1 MTTQRHWFND
11 WLAVTGGV
19 GLFLL
24 AMPVLAV
31 LVFVLRAALLGVAIV
46 ALVLGV
52 GLYFTSARF
61 RAWSSRFTESVMTYK
76 GLRLSSDVAMHAGHG
91 WARQVGEHVMVGA
104 DDLLPTVLG
113 PVQRVELPPAGHAFA
128 RGDVLFRLH
137 RGDRTIDV
145 PSPVDGVVVTNN
157 DGLARQPGLVNTD
170 PFRRGWAV
178 MMSGALGST
187 AELTGLRRGQDAG
200 SWFRTEVDHL
210 LATVQDDTAGVPT
223 MADGGAV
230 ASDLYLHI
238 DDATWRKVMAT
249 FGGRS

>member
-1 MTTQRHWFND
+1 MTTQRHRIND

-24 AMPVLAV
+24 AIPVFAV
-31 LVFVLRAALLGVAIV
+31 LVFVLRAALLVVAIL
-46 ALVLGV
+46 ALAAGV
-52 GLYFTSARF
+52 VLYFTSARF
-61 RAWSSRFTESVMTYK
+61 RAWSNTVTESVLTYK

-91 WARQVGEHVMVGA
+91 WARMVGDHVMVGA

-113 PVQRVELPPAGHAFA
+113 PVQRVELPPAGQAVA

-137 RGDRTIDV
+137 RGDRTVDV

-157 DGLARQPGLVNTD
+157 DVLERQPGLVNAD

-178 MMSGALGST
+178 MLRGASEGPRDWI
-187 AELTGLRRGQDAG
+187 GLRRGQDAG
-200 SWFRTEVDHL
+200 AWFRVEVDRL
-210 LATVQDDTAGVPT
+210 LAVVLHDAGAVPT

-230 ASDLYLHI
+230 AHDLYMQI
-238 DDATWRKVMAT
+238 DDATWRRVTEML
-249 FGGRS
+249 GGRS